1 MSRMADEEREVLT
14 IGHSSH
20 TMEHFLGL
28 LREAGV
34 TAVAD
39 VRSAPHSRHVPQFNH
54 DALKAALREAG
65 IAHVYLGRELGGR
78 PQNKAQYRDGVAD
91 YEKIAASDAFQ
102 AGLQRVLDGAA
113 AHRIA
118 LMCAEQL
125 PLDCHR
131 CLLVG
136 RALAARGVRVCHL
149 LADGSTATQ
158 ADIEAELLRRTGRD
172 KDDLFMSPDE
182 RLATA
187 YREYAHKV
195 AFAAAEQDRTA

>member
-1 MSRMADEEREVLT
+1 MADEPREVLT

-20 TMEHFLGL
+20 KMEHFLAL

-54 DALKAALREAG
+54 DTLKAALRDAG
-65 IAHVYLGRELGGR
+65 IAHVYLGKELGGR
-78 PQNKAQYRDGVAD
+78 PQSKAQYRDGVAD

-113 AHRIA
+113 THRIA
-118 LMCAEQL
+118 LMCAEQF
-125 PLDCHR
+125 PQDCHR
-131 CLLVG
+131 CLLIG

-149 LADGSTATQ
+149 LPDGSTATQ
-158 ADIEAELLRRTGRD
+158 ANVESDLLRRTARD
-172 KDDLFMSPDE
+172 KDDLFLSESE
-182 RLATA
+182 RVALA

-195 AFAAAEQDRTA
+195 AFTAAAEQERTA

>member
-1 MSRMADEEREVLT
+1 MTNEQREVLT

-20 TMEHFLGL
+20 PIEQFLVL
-28 LREAGV
+28 LRGAGV

-54 DALKAALREAG
+54 DALKATLREAG

-78 PQNKAQYRDGVAD
+78 PQNKAQYREGVAD
-91 YEKIAASDAFQ
+91 YEKIAVSETFQ

-113 AHRIA
+113 THRVA
-118 LMCAEQL
+118 LMCAEQH

-136 RALAARGVRVCHL
+136 RALAARGARVRHIL
-149 LADGSTATQ
+149 PDGALATHPE
-158 ADIEAELLRRTGRD
+158 IEAELLRRTGRD
-172 KDDLFMSPDE
+172 KEDLFMSPEE
-182 RLATA
+182 RLAAA
-187 YREYAHKV
+187 YRDCARKV
-195 AFAAAEQDRTA
+195 AFAAADPA